1 MPTSH
6 IDQLAAF
13 VTASPTSYHAAAEIA
28 RRLERAGFERVD
40 AAYPFGPSGGRR
52 FVVRDGAVVAWI
64 APGALTDGAGF
75 RIVGT
80 HTDSPGFK
88 VKPGPLP
95 QSAGWTGVGV
105 EVYGGPLLNSWLDRD
120 LGIAGRIVT
129 LDGAA
134 HLVRSGPIA
143 RIPQLAIHL
152 DRTANEALKLDRQAH
167 TQPILAVEP
176 RGSLLDHL
184 CGLAGI
190 DADQV
195 ALHDLFVFDTQPPAV
210 IGMEREFLASARL
223 DNLLSTHAAL
233 AAIEG
238 LAAGGLGG
246 DGEGPEDAT
255 NAVGAR
261 DVIVFAAFDHEEVG
275 SDTATGAGG
284 PLLQDVLERISAGYG
299 LNLDETRAMFAR
311 SSCISADCGHVVHPN
326 YPGVHDPMNRP
337 LPNRGPLL
345 KINANQ
351 RYATD
356 AVGAAIWLRACA
368 AAGVPTQSFVSNNA
382 VPCGS
387 TIGPITATRLGITTV
402 DVGAGLL
409 SMHSARELCG
419 VDDPEYLS
427 RALRAYWVA

>member
-1 MPTSH
+1 MSSPH
-6 IDQLAAF
+6 IEQLAAF
-13 VTASPTSYHAAAEIA
+13 VTASPTSYHTAAEIA
-28 RRLERAGFERVD
+28 RRLDAAGFRRVD
-40 AAYPFGPSGGRR
+40 PARPFDAPSGRR
-52 FVVRDGAVVAWI
+52 YLQRDGAVVAWI
-64 APGALTDGAGF
+64 APEDLTEDAGF

-88 VKPGPLP
+88 VKPGPPP

-129 LDGAA
+129 IDGAV
-134 HLVRSGPIA
+134 HLVKSGPIA

-167 TQPILAVEP
+167 TQPVLAVEL
-176 RGSLLDHL
+176 RGSLLEHL

-190 DADQV
+190 DVGQV
-195 ALHDLFVFDTQPPAV
+195 AFHDLFTFDTQPSTV
-210 IGMEREFLASARL
+210 VGLEQEFLASARL

-233 AAIEG
+233 AAIE
-238 LAAGGLGG
+238 
-246 DGEGPEDAT
+246 
-255 NAVGAR
+255 AVEQTR
-261 DVIVFAAFDHEEVG
+261 DIVVFAAFDHEEVG

-284 PLLQDVLERISAGYG
+284 PVLQDVLERIAAGYG

-311 SSCISADCGHVVHPN
+311 SSCVSADCGHLVHPN

-368 AAGVPTQSFVSNNA
+368 SADVPTQAFVSNNA

-402 DVGAGLL
+402 DVGVGLL

-419 VDDPEYLS
+419 VDDPEYLA
-427 RALRAYWVA
+427 RAVRAYWEG

>member
-1 MPTSH
+1 MASPH

-13 VTASPTSYHAAAEIA
+13 VTASPTSYHATAEIA
-28 RRLERAGFERVD
+28 RRLELAGFERV
-40 AAYPFGPSGGRR
+40 APARPFGMSAGRR
-52 FVVRDGAVVAWI
+52 FIARDGAVVAWV
-64 APGALTDGAGF
+64 APEALAEGAGF

-105 EVYGGPLLNSWLDRD
+105 EIYGGPLLNSWLDRD

-129 LDGAA
+129 IDGAV

-152 DRTANEALKLDRQAH
+152 DRTVNEALKLDRQAH
-167 TQPILAVEP
+167 TQPVLAVEL

-190 DADQV
+190 DIDQV
-195 ALHDLFVFDTQPPAV
+195 AFHDLFAFDTQPPAV
-210 IGMEREFLASARL
+210 IGLEREFLASARL

-238 LAAGGLGG
+238 IATDGNAAAGGH
-246 DGEGPEDAT
+246 
-255 NAVGAR
+255 
-261 DVIVFAAFDHEEVG
+261 DVVVFAAFDHEEVG

-284 PLLQDVLERISAGYG
+284 PLLQDVLERIAAGYG

-311 SSCISADCGHVVHPN
+311 SSCVSADCGHVVHPN
-326 YPGVHDPMNRP
+326 YPGAHDPVNRP

-356 AVGAAIWLRACA
+356 AVGAAIWLRACQ
-368 AAGVPTQSFVSNNA
+368 AAGVPTQAFVSNNA

-427 RALRAYWVA
+427 RALRAYWAA